1 VKTAPLP
8 RTGLNLA
15 PDEQSL
21 LATSEILAALDSR
34 DEKLVRILL
43 NMIPTFSGL
52 RRSFADF
59 ERYRFVKRRRS
70 MNAEIR
76 TVLVVEDEPL
86 IRMTLA
92 DNLIDAGYKV
102 VEAGNVL
109 EAVGALSRYDEISA
123 VVTDVDMPGMLN
135 GLALVK
141 LIRNGYSDID
151 IVVVSG
157 RPDIADWLPDGA
169 NFFAKPYRA
178 SDIAAYLNE
187 KLPDMEVATVSLAG

>member
-21 LATSEILAALDSR
+21 LATSKILAALDSR
-34 DEKLVRILL
+34 DKKLVRILL
-43 NMIPTFSGL
+43 NMIPMFSGG

-76 TVLVVEDEPL
+76 TVLVVEDDPL

-123 VVTDVDMPGMLN
+123 IVTDVDMPGMLN
-135 GLALVK
+135 GLALVN
-141 LIRNGYSDID
+141 LIRNCYSHID
-151 IVVVSG
+151 IAVVSG

-178 SDIAAYLNE
+178 SDIAAYINE
-187 KLPDMEVATVSLAG
+187 KRPEMEVATVSLAG